1 MDVVCTVNAH
11 NKTLLNSGTEAII
24 AETLHWRRAFVEFSS
39 RWAYHKWGKR
49 DSIEID
55 HNCQTNAK
63 YNIRQKANTVTNTK
77 YQTTNKCQTDLD
89 DPLPECH
96 LKFTEKE
103 LKVQN
108 TKDQMIIKGI
118 QLSNTRPVCKC
129 IYWRETGKS
138 K

>member
-1 MDVVCTVNAH
+1 MLVIRLYYIQGQKPLPKPSTGEE
-11 NKTLLNSGTEAII
+11 LL
-24 AETLHWRRAFVEFSS
+24 LSS
-39 RWAYHKWGKR
+39 PLAGAYHKWGKR

-63 YNIRQKANTVTNTK
+63 YNIRQKANTVTNSK

-103 LKVQN
+103 LRVQT
-108 TKDQMIIKGI
+108 TKEQMIIKGI
-118 QLSNTRPVCKC
+118 KPSNTRPVCKC
-129 IYWRETGKS
+129 IYWRENSSSVVK
-138 K
+138 